1 MSRIIRENDFPI
13 AIQRDEISRLLGYGA
28 GQVPGR
34 VRRLLT
40 DVEKEAKVLLRPACA
55 RLAMEIAALD
65 ESPFLRNLDGV
76 VLCLV
81 TIGPALEEAVDAHH
95 RAGELSRSL
104 VLNAYGSAAV
114 EAAADAANERI
125 RRDVER
131 QELRCSRRF
140 SPGYGSWDVS
150 EQRWILEALDADR
163 LGITLTE
170 GCMMVPRKSMTF
182 AVNTGTNPMEARH
195 DNACD
200 SCGLTT
206 CNYRREPVV
215 AGEKGQTCTTLADP
229 ESNFC
234 PRDKWS

>member
-1 MSRIIRENDFPI
+1 MSRVIRENDLLI
-13 AIQRDEISRLLGYGA
+13 ATQHDEISRLLGYG
-28 GQVPGR
+28 GRQVPAR

-40 DVEKEAKVLLRPACA
+40 EVEKEAQALLRPACA
-55 RLAMEIAALD
+55 HLQLDAAAVRA
-65 ESPFLRNLDGV
+65 SPFLRDLDAV

-95 RAGELSRSL
+95 HAGELSRSL

-114 EAAADAANERI
+114 EAVADAANGII
-125 RRDVER
+125 RREVEGR
-131 QELRCSRRF
+131 ELRCSRRF
-140 SPGYGSWDVS
+140 SPGYGGWDVA
-150 EQRWILEALDADR
+150 EQRWILEALQAEQ
-163 LGITLTE
+163 LGVTLTE
-170 GCMMVPRKSMTF
+170 GCMMVPRKSSTF
-182 AVNTGTNPMEARH
+182 AVNIGTNPMEMRH

-206 CNYRREPVV
+206 CNYRRQTV
-215 AGEKGQTCTTLADP
+215 ATEEKGKTCTTLVGP